1 MVQTNFLME
10 QSINFRNMKWDPAFL
25 PCDGEEKALHL
36 LLKYNET
43 QRQREQFLFTK
54 RLNIL
59 EEIT

>member
-1 MVQTNFLME
+1 MKQCI
-10 QSINFRNMKWDPAFL
+10 INFRNMKWGPAFL
-25 PCDGEEKALHL
+25 PCNGEENLLHL

-43 QRQREQFLFTK
+43 QRQREQILCSE